1 MKIVKRFS
9 SDESG
14 YNVAKE
20 AFQNR
25 WDASIGVPDI
35 ETWMLADASTP
46 SPNLRASELFLQ
58 LAIATQYPGKNLVSF
73 MGYGGTLGEYRHL
86 WPAGDAV
93 DDSQWRDFY
102 DPYMRNIAKVSG
114 NFAPAA
120 LLGPVHLKRAELLEN
135 LGIFLGIAKVGL
147 VLPLE
152 ESFNVPL
159 VDLSWYGG
167 NALGKVPCP
176 DCSNQRSEVIYHPV
190 RLSNG
195 AYVLCRNEHAT
206 NEVGCKGAK
215 AWRERQA
222 WQTPIAELVKLI
234 GLRLSG
240 KAVYQ
245 LIWSASSVQNSALLV
260 RDYSSS
266 RGTVESIVANY
277 PTSQVSVTTA
287 LNIKRNGVDATG
299 YDLSRAFSINPS
311 SWSDLLHSF
320 PVFSQGEIW
329 DINLD

>member
-1 MKIVKRFS
+1 MNIVKKS
-9 SDESG
+9 SSTGSG
-14 YNVAKE
+14 YNVAKK

-25 WDASIGVPDI
+25 WGISMNIPSV
-35 ETWMLADASTP
+35 ETWLLADASTP

-58 LAIATQYPGKNLVSF
+58 LAFAGQYPKRSLVSF

-86 WPAGDAV
+86 WSDQV
-93 DDSQWRDFY
+93 VKDDFLWREFY
-102 DPYMRNIAKVSG
+102 TPYMRNIGKISVDY
-114 NFAPAA
+114 APAA
-120 LLGPVHLKRAELLEN
+120 LLGPVHMQRAALLKN
-135 LGIFLGIAKVGL
+135 LGICLEIANVGL

-152 ESFNVPL
+152 ASFNVPL
-159 VDLSWYGG
+159 VDLGWYGDT
-167 NALGKVPCP
+167 ALGKVPCP
-176 DCSNQRSEVIYHPV
+176 DCSNQRGEVIYHPV
-190 RLSNG
+190 RLSKG

-206 NEVGCKGAK
+206 NEVGCKGTK

-240 KAVYQ
+240 KAIYQ
-245 LIWSASSVQNSALLV
+245 LIWSASSVQKSALLV

-299 YDLSRAFSINPS
+299 YDLSCAFSVDPS
-311 SWSDLLHSF
+311 KWVDLLHRF

-329 DINLD
+329 DIHLD